1 MTDSSS
7 IYRFPKVL
15 KQGGDGGSPFLFSSS
30 IPSQKFGISFLNHRL
45 PRLGS
50 SLSIDKPQLFRRIP
64 SDSSSSSNS

>member
-15 KQGGDGGSPFLFSSS
+15 KQGGDGGSPFISSS
-30 IPSQKFGISFLNHRL
+30 IPLQKFGISFLNHRL